1 MVTASNLSSDGLSD
15 LSAHLVTREVRKD
28 KPVLR
33 VVLHSSQRPEAL
45 TGFCLV
51 VSAVLHNKTVEA
63 ECEAAASQPGTCL
76 TQLTL
81 PSNWWPPLTQTESLR
96 KQPKILSQVFYSL
109 QLRSEDGGGCG
120 RSVTAPRL
128 IGSVPLASSGGGYQQ
143 VSGDDMVH
151 MLIPQTA
158 LYPNTR
164 IYVPLF
170 LEAQEAGR
178 PPVTVIVV
186 KCRARRG
193 VRIEGIEETSGDW
206 TLRLDLNSRGSVA
219 TVTAFR
225 KEAGLLRSGQAK
237 QDYSG

>member
-76 TQLTL
+76 AQLTL
-81 PSNWWPPLTQTESLR
+81 PSHWWPPITQETGR
-96 KQPKILSQVFYSL
+96 KQPKIVSQVFYSV
-109 QLRSEDGGGCG
+109 QLSSSAGQCAT
-120 RSVTAPRL
+120 SIISPQL
-128 IGSVPLASSGGGYQQ
+128 IGSVPLSSSGAGYQQ
-143 VSGDDMVH
+143 VSGDQILH
-151 MLIPQTA
+151 MLIPQTP
-158 LYPNTR
+158 LYPSSR
-164 IYVPLF
+164 LYVPVF
-170 LEAQEAGR
+170 LEQSDQPR
-178 PPVTVIVV
+178 LPVSVIVI

-193 VRIEGIEETSGDW
+193 VRIQGIEQTSQLWTFRVET
-206 TLRLDLNSRGSVA
+206 NSRGSVA

-225 KEAGLLRSGQAK
+225 KDIDLITSGQTK
-237 QDYSG
+237 PEYTG